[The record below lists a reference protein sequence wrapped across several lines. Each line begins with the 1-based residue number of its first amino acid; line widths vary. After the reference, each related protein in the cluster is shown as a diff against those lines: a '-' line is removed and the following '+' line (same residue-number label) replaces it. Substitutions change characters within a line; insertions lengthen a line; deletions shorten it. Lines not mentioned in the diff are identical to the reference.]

1 LFKEQASKIPGI
13 GMIDRS
19 TETPQ
24 SMYFIAAPDAINWE
38 GKGKNDAIGFNP
50 ASVGFDFVKL
60 MKLKIAGGRDF
71 SVQYPTDSTDAF
83 LVNEEAVKRMGMK
96 DPIGK
101 WVSAWAKK
109 GHIVGVLKDYHTRS
123 MHDPILPVM
132 LDIKEGE
139 YFGVIIVKTRPGQT
153 KQALAGLEKVYKD
166 INPKF
171 AFAYQFVDE
180 EFRKMYSG
188 ELIVSKL
195 SVLFATLAIIISC
208 LGLLGLVI
216 FAAEQR
222 TKEIGI
228 RKVLGASIQQIVGMF
243 SKDFVR
249 LILIAFVIAA
259 PIGWYAMNSWLSDF
273 TYRINISWWTF
284 ALALGSALFVAFATM
299 SYQAVKAAMAN
310 PVRSL
315 RSE

>member
-1 LFKEQASKIPGI
+1 VI
-13 GMIDRS
+13 
-19 TETPQ
+19 
-24 SMYFIAAPDAINWE
+24 
-38 GKGKNDAIGFNP
+38 
-50 ASVGFDFVKL
+50 
-60 MKLKIAGGRDF
+60 
-71 SVQYPTDSTDAF
+71 
-83 LVNEEAVKRMGMK
+83 
-96 DPIGK
+96 
-101 WVSAWAKK
+101 
-109 GHIVGVLKDYHTRS
+109 
-123 MHDPILPVM
+123 

-139 YFGVIIVKTRPGQT
+139 YFGVIIIKTKPGLT
-153 KQALAGLEKVYKD
+153 KQALAGLEQVYKE

-171 AFAYQFVDE
+171 PFAYQFVDE
-180 EFRKMYSG
+180 EFKKMYSN

-228 RKVLGASIQQIVGMF
+228 RKVLGASIQQIVSMF
-243 SKDFVR
+243 SKEFVK

-259 PIGWYAMNSWLSDF
+259 PVGWYFMDSWLSDF
-273 TYRINISWWTF
+273 TYRITISWWIF
-284 ALALGSALFVAFATM
+284 ALALGSALFVAFVTM
-299 SYQAVKAAMAN
+299 SYQALKAAMAN